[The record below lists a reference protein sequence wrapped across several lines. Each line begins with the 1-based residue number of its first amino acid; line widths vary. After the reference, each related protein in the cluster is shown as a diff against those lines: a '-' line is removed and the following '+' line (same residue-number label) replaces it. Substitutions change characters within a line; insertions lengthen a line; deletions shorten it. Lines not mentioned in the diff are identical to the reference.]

1 MTLDNGVSSAENGQ
15 VTKSLQKSFVIDG
28 SGKYRVASKNE
39 KYLLTKKT
47 LNSTRVRTSALSNSI
62 KESKV
67 STSLPTQDDKQ
78 VNGSTN
84 RTSVRSNSVENTLN
98 GDTSSGDL
106 DRESRDT
113 VPKLRGTESKSQD
126 MRRKLSGHGKVT
138 EQPLSRS
145 LPAYR
150 NTTLESN
157 LRESPSR
164 NRSNQS
170 YFSEQRKSR
179 QNSNSNATTQ
189 NSGQLESTP
198 TSLSRSPTPKVFFSN
213 LINRLGSRLSG
224 NSPNSSSAESS
235 SSSSAS
241 SRTST
246 PTVEE
251 NVVLSFRLSADEF
264 QTCDHKLKLYFELKL
279 FRWSNHEEFKCLLK
293 VSFFPFYLKV
303 FWKKKHVIRYVK
315 NLEDRK

>member
-1 MTLDNGVSSAENGQ
+1 MTLDNGVSTVDNDQ
-15 VTKSLQKSFVIDG
+15 VSKSLQKNFVIN
-28 SGKYRVASKNE
+28 SSEKYRVASKDE
-39 KYLLTKKT
+39 KYVLTKKT
-47 LNSTRVRTSALSNSI
+47 LNSTRVRTSALSNSL
-62 KESKV
+62 KVSKV
-67 STSLPTQDDKQ
+67 STSLTTQGGKK

-84 RTSVRSNSVENTLN
+84 GTSIRSNSGENILN

-126 MRRKLSGHGKVT
+126 IRRKLSGHNRMT

-150 NTTLESN
+150 NAALESN

-170 YFSEQRKSR
+170 HFSEQRKSR
-179 QNSNSNATTQ
+179 QNTNSNAVTQ
-189 NSGQLESTP
+189 NSGQQGSTP
-198 TSLSRSPTPKVFFSN
+198 TSLSRSPTPKIFFSN
-213 LINRLGSRLSG
+213 LMSRLGSRLSG
-224 NSPNSSSAESS
+224 NSPNSSSEESR

-241 SRTST
+241 SRAST
-246 PTVEE
+246 PTIEQ

-264 QTCDHKLKLYFELKL
+264 QTYDHKLKLYFELSL
-279 FRWSNHEEFKCLLK
+279 FRWTKHEEFSCLLK
-293 VSFFPFYLKV
+293 VSVFPFWLKV
-303 FWKKKHVIRYVK
+303 F
-315 NLEDRK
+315 